1 MTYYTLFTLKPST
14 RKQRE
19 GSTFDIV
26 RFPDGAQISKNE
38 DGFVT
43 LDKYPFK
50 EEELAN
56 VWRPSDELE
65 WDIAVEL
72 LKEEV
77 NNL

>member
-1 MTYYTLFTLKPST
+1 MTYYTLFTLTPST

-19 GSTFDIV
+19 GETFDIV
-26 RFPDGAQISKNE
+26 RFPDGMQISRIE
-38 DGFVT
+38 DGIVT
-43 LDKYPFK
+43 MDKYPFK
-50 EEELAN
+50 EDELHAT
-56 VWRPSDELE
+56 WRPSEKLE